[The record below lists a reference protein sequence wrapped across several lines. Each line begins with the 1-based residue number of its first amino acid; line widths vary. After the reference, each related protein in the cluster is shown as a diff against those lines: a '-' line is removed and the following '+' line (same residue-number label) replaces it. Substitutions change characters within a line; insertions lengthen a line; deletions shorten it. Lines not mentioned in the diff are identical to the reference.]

1 MLNQKIDELMVFN
14 WNVYHPQNQLKNAQ
28 IREENLEKRLS
39 SEGDNAVEG
48 TEVVSKNTLLME
60 KEREIEELKRQ
71 LKDMR
76 NDSRLVS
83 PVSNNMNQSSSL
95 INSLNELRQ
104 WYIDIESHLYSC
116 LLNN

>member
-1 MLNQKIDELMVFN
+1 MFIIL
-14 WNVYHPQNQLKNAQ
+14 QNQLKNAQ

-39 SEGDNAVEG
+39 NEGENAVEG
-48 TEVVSKNTLLME
+48 TDELVSKNTLLME

-76 NDSRLVS
+76 NESRLVS
-83 PVSNNMNQSSSL
+83 PVSGNVPQSSSL

-104 WYIDIESHLYSC
+104 WYKDIESHLYSC